1 MNTTHKTFV
10 ASLALLSAFT
20 LSGCSDDA
28 QENKTTAQ
36 TVKPTL
42 SPEEQKVVDEYIKP
56 TTNAQGQVVEAVDP
70 LVELLSN

>member
-70 LVELLSN
+70 LVELLNN